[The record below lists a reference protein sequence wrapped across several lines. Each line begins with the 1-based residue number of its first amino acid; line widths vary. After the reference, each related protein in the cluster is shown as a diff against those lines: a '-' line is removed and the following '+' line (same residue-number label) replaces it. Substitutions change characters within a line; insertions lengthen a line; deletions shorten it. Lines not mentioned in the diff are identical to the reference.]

1 MIYGMYIINSVYGPE
16 PRSSG
21 GNTSSNPQ
29 VSVSQSSLTKIS
41 WEINYLNFIQISRDK
56 KVYISLLL
64 LWRLP
69 FQLLLLKWLCK
80 YGWLNWSHGCP
91 RCDLHTLII
100 NWNHIDESTSEIQT
114 YRKVSNIRRAKY
126 QNLNDSRLVL
136 QLYVPNP
143 LKPSV
148 KSIMKT

>member
-64 LWRLP
+64 L
-69 FQLLLLKWLCK
+69 
-80 YGWLNWSHGCP
+80 
-91 RCDLHTLII
+91 
-100 NWNHIDESTSEIQT
+100 
-114 YRKVSNIRRAKY
+114 
-126 QNLNDSRLVL
+126 
-136 QLYVPNP
+136 
-143 LKPSV
+143 
-148 KSIMKT
+148 